1 MEKEEQNIKIHNLGK
16 SKRVPLASAKVN
28 TVQPIYSYV
37 GKPQESTIIKSVTT
51 YPAISLFKPPRIIKQ
66 QIGIPFEIRVP
77 VFQVRYL

>member
-28 TVQPIYSYV
+28 IVQPIYSYV
-37 GKPQESTIIKSVTT
+37 GKHQENTIIKSVTT
-51 YPAISLFKPPRIIKQ
+51 YPAISLYKPLRIIKQ

-77 VFQVRYL
+77 VSQVRYL